1 MTQKEPSREAL
12 EHQALEAQNAQSEK
26 QEYVERPKSQRI
38 LAWVLAGVVVVGVVL
53 YAAWLAGFLK

>member
-12 EHQALEAQNAQSEK
+12 EHQALEAQNVQPEK

-38 LAWVLAGVVVVGVVL
+38 LAWVLAGVVVVGVALYTLWIAGVL
-53 YAAWLAGFLK
+53 K